1 MKRYSGAIC
10 AMIVLFFAVFL
21 LYCGQIFFLK
31 KAYPIEYYNYV
42 QENAEKFGVE
52 QELILAVIKSESNF
66 RQDAQSNVGAIG
78 LMQVMPSTFDW
89 LQTHK
94 LMPYMDVGH
103 LKDPSTNI
111 EYGTYFLSL
120 LQRKYGTLIE
130 TVCAYNA
137 GFGAV
142 DKWLKDERY
151 SSDGKTLKKIPYP
164 DTALYVKNVLQSRKM
179 YNNLY
184 FKYK

>member
-1 MKRYSGAIC
+1 MKKYSGTIGS
-10 AMIVLFFAVFL
+10 IVALFFAGIL
-21 LYCGQIFFLK
+21 LYLGQMFFLK
-31 KAYPIEYYNYV
+31 KVYPIEYYNYV

-66 RQDAQSNVGAIG
+66 RQDVQSNVGAIG

-89 LQTHK
+89 LQTHN

-103 LKDPSTNI
+103 LKNPKTNI
-111 EYGTYFLSL
+111 EYGTYFLSF

-130 TVCAYNA
+130 TICAYNA

-142 DKWLKDERY
+142 DKWLKDKRY
-151 SSDGKTLKKIPYP
+151 SLDGKTLKKIPYP

-179 YNNLY
+179 YKALY